1 MWLPSVPTTS
11 RSIKEEFFNPY
22 KAAEYGKFEDVIE
35 PAESR
40 RVIIRTLEL
49 FQNKQVVLPAKKTRE
64 YAGLTAARKG
74 AWFNMAVG
82 YGPLSGVTVVDL
94 TQFLS
99 GPLATMIMADLGADV
114 IKVERPDRPKAS
126 GPFLNGERVYD
137 LSVQRSKKSITLNLK
152 AETDKKVLLELV
164 KKADVLVENFKPGTM
179 ERMGLGYDIIAAANP
194 RIIYMAVSGFGYTG
208 PYRSRGAL
216 DMIVQGMSGS
226 PILQDGKLAGA
237 VTHVFVNDP
246 TRGYGI
252 FAENMLDAAR

>member
-1 MWLPSVPTTS
+1 
-11 RSIKEEFFNPY
+11 
-22 KAAEYGKFEDVIE
+22 
-35 PAESR
+35 
-40 RVIIRTLEL
+40 
-49 FQNKQVVLPAKKTRE
+49 
-64 YAGLTAARKG
+64 
-74 AWFNMAVG
+74 MAVG

-114 IKVERPDRPKAS
+114 IKVERPDRPQ
-126 GPFLNGERVYD
+126 GQRPFLNGERVYD

-216 DMIVQGMSGS
+216 DMIVQGMSGLMSLTGEPDGPPCAAGPRPATCLPGCMPSVPSRPPCMTGKRPERDSLSMWRCWMPPS
-226 PILQDGKLAGA
+226 PAWK
-237 VTHVFVNDP
+237 
-246 TRGYGI
+246 TR
-252 FAENMLDAAR
+252 

>member
-1 MWLPSVPTTS
+1 MDICRKHELKRAEESGEDVAAL
-11 RSIKEEFFNPY
+11 RAHYIEEYKEEFFNPY

-49 FQNKQVVLPAKKTRE
+49 ISEQTGGPASQKTRE

-137 LSVQRSKKSITLNLK
+137 LV
-152 AETDKKVLLELV
+152 
-164 KKADVLVENFKPGTM
+164 
-179 ERMGLGYDIIAAANP
+179 
-194 RIIYMAVSGFGYTG
+194 G
-208 PYRSRGAL
+208 PA
-216 DMIVQGMSGS
+216 Q
-226 PILQDGKLAGA
+226 
-237 VTHVFVNDP
+237 
-246 TRGYGI
+246 
-252 FAENMLDAAR
+252 